1 VHHHRY
7 ELSKI
12 SKLQTTEP
20 TLLDGLEE
28 TGETSHSPPSSSSE
42 SSVNSMYALVKSN
55 NYNTSSTETSPTF
68 SFPYNH
74 SLNVGSRALE
84 AFVRPSPVVVAGI
97 PKSSGF
103 DMRSCTFSLIMVPF
117 REAPPED
124 APTEIFLPEYIFQ
137 DCEPEIT
144 ISSGR
149 WEMHRSGQ
157 VLLWWHSASGEQSI
171 RITSAYTREGLVGT
185 EDDDIEGWYYWNS
198 KCQIM

>member
-7 ELSKI
+7 VPSDI
-12 SKLQTTEP
+12 SKLQPTEP
-20 TLLDGLEE
+20 ALIEELDE
-28 TGETSHSPPSSSSE
+28 TGGTSRSPPSSASE
-42 SSVNSMYALVKSN
+42 NSVNSTYALMKSN
-55 NYNTSSTETSPTF
+55 NYNAGSTETSPTF
-68 SFPYNH
+68 SFPYNR
-74 SLNVGSRALE
+74 SLNAGSRALE

-97 PKSSGF
+97 PQSSGF

-117 REAPPED
+117 KESPPED
-124 APTEIFLPEYIFQ
+124 APTEIFLPEYFFQ

-144 ISSGR
+144 VSSGR
-149 WEMHRSGQ
+149 WEMHRSEQ

-185 EDDDIEGWYYWNS
+185 EDDDIEGWYYWTS